1 MSVDL
6 LQYFAEPQIVEPSG
20 GHFIPVSGPQKKA
33 YIEFLQPF
41 IDKKKQQEIKW
52 Q

>member
-1 MSVDL
+1 MSEDL
-6 LQYFAEPQIVEPSG
+6 LQYFVEPKVLTHAG

-41 IDKKKQQEIKW
+41 IDKKKEQETK
-52 Q
+52 